1 MICISDIALLK
12 DDADVMLEVVMVI
25 GLLKVAIF
33 TSIGVDVCDGD
44 GSICLYK

>member
-12 DDADVMLEVVMVI
+12 DDADVMLEVVLVI
-25 GLLKVAIF
+25 CLLKVAII